1 MKHNSSTK
9 VIVSK
14 SEHLRNMACS
24 KYESSVLVADF
35 HVYSG
40 IHVRSNKI
48 DDLGKSRN
56 TELTRKR

>member
-24 KYESSVLVADF
+24 MYESSVLVADF

-40 IHVRSNKI
+40 IRVRFNKI
-48 DDLGKSRN
+48 RDFDKSGDS
-56 TELTRKR
+56 ELTRTR